1 MKNRQYRG
9 DASLIFIDFKEA
21 FDTIDH
27 KILSERINRCMIE
40 DKISNS
46 NGTMLLQYLSLV
58 YNNNTIQVGE
68 KYNIKTQVKMCK
80 GVL

>member
-1 MKNRQYRG
+1 
-9 DASLIFIDFKEA
+9 
-21 FDTIDH
+21 
-27 KILSERINRCMIE
+27 MIE

-68 KYNIKTQVKMCK
+68 KYNIKTQVKMSK